1 MGQGTPTS
9 GGTRDTG
16 NRPVEVS
23 GRAPT
28 DASPKKPDELFASL
42 ERELRM
48 IASSAIN
55 SERVNHTLQP
65 TALVNEVWLRLAQAD
80 RLSFESR
87 EAFLAFAAKVVRHI
101 LVDYARRRLAKKR
114 GGGRSTVDLNP
125 NDVGV
130 DCWAAQILELEDE
143 LSQLAELHPRSARVV
158 ELRFF
163 AGLEMEEIA
172 SQLGV
177 TARTVR
183 NDWATARAWLRVRLE
198 PGGGEPSSDEGSY
211 E

>member
-1 MGQGTPTS
+1 M
-9 GGTRDTG
+9 
-16 NRPVEVS
+16 EVAAP
-23 GRAPT
+23 APT
-28 DASPKKPDELFASL
+28 GGAPKKPDELFASL

-55 SERVNHTLQP
+55 SERINHTLQP

-80 RLSFESR
+80 RLSFENR

-198 PGGGEPSSDEGSY
+198 PGSGESAPGDGSG
-211 E
+211 